1 MQNSRIISAVH
12 TPTPFKE
19 VSCAM
24 ASASVFSQILSKSKA
39 PAAGFARKI
48 HDVLRLAEGDSK
60 SLQAIRT
67 SG

>member
-39 PAAGFARKI
+39 PLRILPAKS